1 MEEVSLV
8 EVYCHMMDR
17 SSYRPLPK
25 LYARY
30 NIPNEADG
38 IGEAG
43 NRSCFELPTWC
54 SRFRVSYNL
63 QEQEWS

>member
-1 MEEVSLV
+1 MEEVSLA

-17 SSYRPLPK
+17 SLYRPLLK
-25 LYARY
+25 LYVGY
-30 NIPNEADG
+30 DSSNEADG
-38 IGEAG
+38 TGETG
-43 NRSCFELPTWC
+43 YCSCVELPTWC